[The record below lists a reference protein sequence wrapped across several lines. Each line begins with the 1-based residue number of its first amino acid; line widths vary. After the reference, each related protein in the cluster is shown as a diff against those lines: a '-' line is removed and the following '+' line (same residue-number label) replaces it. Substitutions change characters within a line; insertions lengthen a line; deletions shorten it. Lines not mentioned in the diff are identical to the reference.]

1 LDPGHAE
8 ARRNLAVL
16 HAERRARQ
24 AAVDAALGGGGP
36 GLEALYEEA
45 CRAPSDIHEHLP
57 TLRRLASGLCHVTEM
72 GTRTAVSTTALLA
85 ARPAKLVCY
94 DKVRLPQAE
103 RLFRQAEGTRVEF
116 RQEDVLAA
124 DIEETDLLF
133 IDTWHVYGQLRA
145 ELARHA
151 GRVRRYLVLHDT
163 TTFGAAGETAG
174 HRGLWP
180 AVEEFLAEGA
190 FRLAE
195 KYENNNG
202 LTVLERVRP
211 QPRP

>member
-1 LDPGHAE
+1 
-8 ARRNLAVL
+8 
-16 HAERRARQ
+16 
-24 AAVDAALGGGGP
+24 
-36 GLEALYEEA
+36 
-45 CRAPSDIHEHLP
+45 
-57 TLRRLASGLCHVTEM
+57 M

-85 ARPAKLVCY
+85 ARPARLVCY
-94 DKVRLPQAE
+94 DRVRLPQVD
-103 RLFRQAEGTRVEF
+103 RLFAAAEGTEAVF

-151 GRVRRYLVLHDT
+151 GKARRYVVLHDT
-163 TTFGAAGETAG
+163 ATFGENGESPG

-180 AVEEFLAEGA
+180 AVEEFLAGGA

-195 KYENNNG
+195 RYENNNG

-211 QPRP
+211 QARAARARVESDRVALP